1 MHVKYTDHHLNI
13 VTETPIKSMWTVAE
27 GAEDLMEEV
36 KAEGDQDVQEDLKE
50 ERKAEREEASRK
62 K

>member
-1 MHVKYTDHHLNI
+1 M
-13 VTETPIKSMWTVAE
+13 TETPIKSMWTVAE
-27 GAEDLMEEV
+27 GAEDLMEEA
-36 KAEGDQDVQEDLKE
+36 KAEGDQDVEEDLKE